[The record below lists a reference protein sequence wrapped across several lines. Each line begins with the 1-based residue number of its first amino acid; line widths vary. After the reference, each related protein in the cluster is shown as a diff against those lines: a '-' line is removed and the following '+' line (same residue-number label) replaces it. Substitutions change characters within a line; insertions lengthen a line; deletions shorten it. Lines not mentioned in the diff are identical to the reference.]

1 MNKVQIYTSSYC
13 PYCIRAKQLL
23 DSKGVEYNEVNLDK
37 NPEKKLETMQ
47 MLNWRTVPIIL
58 IGDELIGGYDQLV
71 SLERSKKLD
80 ELLN

>member
-13 PYCIRAKQLL
+13 PYCIRAKQSL

-47 MLNWRTVPIIL
+47 MFNWRTVPIIL